1 MASART
7 TARTARAPRPSMTA
21 EEQEENDLFTAQLM
35 SMMGTF
41 EQLAKNPRMQ
51 KLLKTKDY
59 RTGSQA
65 ETSQQA
71 TSRQRQVTEPVER
84 VPTVVTGLV
93 QHVTQAQDPARN
105 GHRSNEQSMHPTIP
119 MHTSFP
125 GYFGAGSVFQSMI
138 RASPGFQGYMPS
150 TDLGMADPSRSYVR
164 PMDLSGGTGVSPN
177 TDIPLLKA
185 PVYDSLTPK
194 GKAKDY
200 KEGGQAV
207 KFEPFFG
214 TIDRMKALIF
224 LQQFDA
230 AFTGRNFTEASK
242 IRKAASFLKGNALQW
257 WATLLNQGQV
267 PSTWV
272 QFKQIFAPAWLTS
285 AFEVDV
291 MTAWNQLSSVNRE
304 CLEEYNQ
311 MFWNAFLP
319 VNSFKMVPLTEQ
331 VEKYCCGLPKGI
343 RDYCT
348 KTSVMNMTQLIEN
361 AMVADNLVRGKAEGF
376 KNPSEEQTGKQVP
389 AKTTQPKQP
398 FWKEDLPKT
407 ASEIISAKQR
417 KNLPSAGLVP
427 DMVGDQPCDD
437 ASELCRAWG
446 KIRDST
452 VLIFFDPGVR
462 ANYIT
467 PALAA
472 KLGIRSE
479 EMGLEGQADLACP
492 GHSVP
497 VTPILGKLRMHIQS
511 YVDTEEFYIMSLEGC
526 DVLLGMP
533 WCHRKHAV
541 LDAFNRKITLVHRDR
556 TLTLDVKLKGESVP
570 VASASAISSVMK
582 SHLSAY
588 LIFAKP
594 VNESENVDAYVRS
607 CLVYQKV
614 KFDRQKAP
622 GLLQPLPIPDRPW
635 ESIAMDFVFDLPRTT
650 TGNDGI
656 WTIICRFS
664 KQAHFI
670 LVRKKIKSEHMV
682 KIFMQNIFKYHGM
695 PQSIV
700 SDRDPRMTSLFWKAL
715 FENMGTTLKFSSS
728 FHPQTDGQS
737 EEVNSTVLDLL
748 KCYVSEHKVAWEQY
762 LPLVEYAYNNTVHSS
777 TGKAP
782 FKIVEG
788 GKKVP
793 PILHTK
799 DKIFEPD

>member
-1 MASART
+1 MADKGRDKLPVEESSSSTRRHRRETAAADTQFMASART
-7 TARTARAPRPSMTA
+7 VARTARAPRRSMTA

-65 ETSQQA
+65 ETSQHA

-84 VPTVVTGLV
+84 VPTVVIGPV

-105 GHRSNEQSMHPTIP
+105 G
-119 MHTSFP
+119 
-125 GYFGAGSVFQSMI
+125 
-138 RASPGFQGYMPS
+138 FQGYMPS
-150 TDLGMADPSRSYVR
+150 TCNPMYDNIGVQPGFEIVPGSLGMVGTDLGMAGPSRPYVR

-177 TDIPLLKA
+177 TDIPLLKP
-185 PVYDSLTPK
+185 PVNDTLTPK

-214 TIDRMKALIF
+214 TTDRMKALIF

-230 AFTGRNFTEASK
+230 AFTGGNFTEASK
-242 IRKAASFLKGNALQW
+242 IRKAASFLKGNVLQW

-291 MTAWNQLSSVNRE
+291 MTAWNQLSSVNCE
-304 CLEEYNQ
+304 SLEEYNQ

-319 VNSFKMVPLTEQ
+319 VSSFKMVPLTEQ

-348 KTSVMNMTQLIEN
+348 KTNVMNMTQLIEN
-361 AMVADNLVRGKAEGF
+361 AKVADNLVRGKAEG
-376 KNPSEEQTGKQVP
+376 KNPSKEQTGKQLP

-398 FWKEDLPKT
+398 FWKKTFQKQSQRLFLQSKEQKRPFAGKSLEEKRKLMMAGKCFICEENGHIAAKCPQRRPRDAEDKDQPPK
-407 ASEIISAKQR
+407 K
-417 KNLPSAGLVP
+417 KNLPSASLVP
-427 DMVGDQPCDD
+427 DMLMSGQHHDHYILKDSFIMMH
-437 ASELCRAWG
+437 ALR
-446 KIRDST
+446 RD
-452 VLIFFDPGVR
+452 
-462 ANYIT
+462 
-467 PALAA
+467 
-472 KLGIRSE
+472 
-479 EMGLEGQADLACP
+479 
-492 GHSVP
+492 
-497 VTPILGKLRMHIQS
+497 
-511 YVDTEEFYIMSLEGC
+511 
-526 DVLLGMP
+526 
-533 WCHRKHAV
+533 
-541 LDAFNRKITLVHRDR
+541 
-556 TLTLDVKLKGESVP
+556 
-570 VASASAISSVMK
+570 
-582 SHLSAY
+582 
-588 LIFAKP
+588 
-594 VNESENVDAYVRS
+594 VDAYVRS
-607 CLVYQKV
+607 CLVCQMV
-614 KFDRQKAP
+614 EFDRQKVP

-635 ESIAMDFVFDLPRTT
+635 ESIAMDFVFDLSRTT
-650 TGNDGI
+650 TRNDGI
-656 WTIICRFS
+656 WTIICGFS

-670 LVRKKIKSEHMV
+670 PVRKKIKPEHMV

-728 FHPQTDGQS
+728 FHPQTDEQS
-737 EEVNSTVLDLL
+737 KEANSTVLDLL
-748 KCYVSEHKVAWEQY
+748 KCYVSEH
-762 LPLVEYAYNNTVHSS
+762 
-777 TGKAP
+777 
-782 FKIVEG
+782 
-788 GKKVP
+788 
-793 PILHTK
+793 
-799 DKIFEPD
+799 

>member
-1 MASART
+1 
-7 TARTARAPRPSMTA
+7 
-21 EEQEENDLFTAQLM
+21 
-35 SMMGTF
+35 
-41 EQLAKNPRMQ
+41 
-51 KLLKTKDY
+51 
-59 RTGSQA
+59 
-65 ETSQQA
+65 
-71 TSRQRQVTEPVER
+71 
-84 VPTVVTGLV
+84 
-93 QHVTQAQDPARN
+93 
-105 GHRSNEQSMHPTIP
+105 
-119 MHTSFP
+119 
-125 GYFGAGSVFQSMI
+125 MI
-138 RASPGFQGYMPS
+138 RPPPGFQGYMPS
-150 TDLGMADPSRSYVR
+150 TGNPMYDNIGVQPGFQIVPGSIGMAGTDLGMAGPSRPYVR

-177 TDIPLLKA
+177 TDIPLLKP

-214 TIDRMKALIF
+214 TTDRMKALIF

-230 AFTGRNFTEASK
+230 AYTGGNFTEASK

-257 WATLLNQGQV
+257 WATLLNQDQV

-291 MTAWNQLSSVNRE
+291 MTAWNQLSSVN
-304 CLEEYNQ
+304 CKSLEEYNQ

-319 VNSFKMVPLTEQ
+319 VSSFKMVPLTEQ

-376 KNPSEEQTGKQVP
+376 KNSSKEQTGKQLP

-398 FWKEDLPKT
+398 FWKKTFQKQPQRLFLQSKEQKRPFAGKSLEEKRKLMMVGKCFICEEKGHIAAKCPQRRPRDAEDKDQPPK
-407 ASEIISAKQR
+407 K
-417 KNLPSAGLVP
+417 KNLPSVGLVP

-452 VLIFFDPGVR
+452 VLIFFDSGAR
-462 ANYIT
+462 ANLIT

-472 KLGIRSE
+472 N
-479 EMGLEGQADLACP
+479 
-492 GHSVP
+492 
-497 VTPILGKLRMHIQS
+497 
-511 YVDTEEFYIMSLEGC
+511 YVDTEEFYIMPLEGY

-533 WCHRKHAV
+533 WCHRKHAA

-570 VASASAISSVMK
+570 VVSASAISSVMK

-594 VNESENVDAYVRS
+594 VNESESNMSALDENR
-607 CLVYQKV
+607 
-614 KFDRQKAP
+614 KA
-622 GLLQPLPIPDRPW
+622 
-635 ESIAMDFVFDLPRTT
+635 F
-650 TGNDGI
+650 
-656 WTIICRFS
+656 
-664 KQAHFI
+664 
-670 LVRKKIKSEHMV
+670 
-682 KIFMQNIFKYHGM
+682 
-695 PQSIV
+695 
-700 SDRDPRMTSLFWKAL
+700 
-715 FENMGTTLKFSSS
+715 
-728 FHPQTDGQS
+728 
-737 EEVNSTVLDLL
+737 LDLL
-748 KCYVSEHKVAWEQY
+748 KCYVLEHKAAWEQY

-782 FKIVEG
+782 FEIVKG

-799 DKIFEPD
+799 DKIFEADRYVEGWQEAYKKVKYALEKTQAKQKRAADRHRRELLFKENDWALLRFEKARLRKRKGKERLFPKLNMRYYGPFQVSQKISDVAYRLKLPEGWKIHNAFHVSLLRPFVGEVPEEMVPEEKPELKNWMKF